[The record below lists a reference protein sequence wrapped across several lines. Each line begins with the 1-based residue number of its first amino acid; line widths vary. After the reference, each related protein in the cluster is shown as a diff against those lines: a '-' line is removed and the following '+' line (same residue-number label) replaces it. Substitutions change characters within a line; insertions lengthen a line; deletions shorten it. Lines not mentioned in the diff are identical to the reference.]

1 MLPGCLLQPVLHL
14 REHWGPRLGQARALL
29 LPEAGLLLQVRAQP
43 WPHPCLEGLRE
54 PILAGSPWLGMLRHA
69 LLRPSAVTLPH
80 LGLLTL
86 GPAALLLQLLL
97 LLLHA
102 GQVGLPGGAT
112 DLHAALLCLCLAA
125 AVLHAAL
132 RWLQMAAALL
142 HNALR
147 LLFLS
152 AA

>member
-29 LPEAGLLLQVRAQP
+29 LPKAGLLLQVRAQP

-54 PILAGSPWLGMLRHA
+54 PILAGSPWLGMLRHS
-69 LLRPSAVTLPH
+69 LLRPSAVT
-80 LGLLTL
+80 
-86 GPAALLLQLLL
+86 LLQLLL

-112 DLHAALLCLCLAA
+112 DFHAALLCLHLAA

-132 RWLQMAAALL
+132 QWLQMAAALL

-147 LLFLS
+147 LLLLS